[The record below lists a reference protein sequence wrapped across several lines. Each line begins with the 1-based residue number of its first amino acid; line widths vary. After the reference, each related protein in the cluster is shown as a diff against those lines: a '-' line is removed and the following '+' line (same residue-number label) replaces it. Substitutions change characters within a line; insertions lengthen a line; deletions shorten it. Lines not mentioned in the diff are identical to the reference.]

1 MSFPHINT
9 VTGSSRSSSKRGD
22 EIQKRDPESD
32 FFDERSGTVQQCR
45 HPFLLY
51 RYMCDRKFGRTFTV
65 CSEGTCG
72 ETVSLRTLVRIGGH
86 PSLHVRMVHIPHKTL
101 SGLLLEFFLDFDRG
115 YLRV

>member
-1 MSFPHINT
+1 M
-9 VTGSSRSSSKRGD
+9 
-22 EIQKRDPESD
+22 
-32 FFDERSGTVQQCR
+32 
-45 HPFLLY
+45 
-51 RYMCDRKFGRTFTV
+51 